1 MIGFINKQISYKL
14 LIISGIEVSSKIKE
28 ELIIEIQNLKKR
40 SIYPCLSTILVGD
53 DPASAIY
60 IRNKHRACSEVGI
73 ETNDNK
79 LESSIKEK
87 KLIELIK
94 TLNEDK
100 KVHGILMQLPLP
112 DHINQFNVINTIEPQ
127 KDIDGLTYYNAG
139 LLLNRKPSFIPC
151 TPLGVME
158 LLKYYN
164 VELKGKDAIIINRSI
179 LVGKPLALLLL
190 DEDATVTICH
200 SNTKNLEEKIRNSDI
215 VVTAIGNRKLFTLT
229 ADLVRDHAI
238 VIDIGISRANGKV
251 IGDADYENVSKKV
264 SGITPVPGGVGPM
277 TIAMLLKNTVLAAS
291 RVIR

>member
-1 MIGFINKQISYKL
+1 M

-94 TLNEDK
+94 TLNENK

-190 DEDATVTICH
+190 DKDATVTICH

-229 ADLVRDHAI
+229 ADLVRDNAI

-277 TIAMLLKNTVLAAS
+277 TIVMLLKNTVLAAN
-291 RVIR
+291 RVII

>member
-1 MIGFINKQISYKL
+1 M

-40 SIYPCLSTILVGD
+40 SIYPCLSTILVGN

-73 ETNDNK
+73 QTNDNK
-79 LESSIKEK
+79 IESSIKEK

-190 DEDATVTICH
+190 DKDATVTICH

-229 ADLVRDHAI
+229 ADLVRDNAI

-277 TIAMLLKNTVLAAS
+277 TIAMLLKNTVLAAN
-291 RVIR
+291 RAII